1 MILQSTSRIENVDV
15 DHHPRAGGRS
25 GYNLLRLGRLMFDN
39 VLSVST
45 LPLKI
50 VSTMGLMAALG
61 SVVLGIYYFVQ
72 ALQGQFNEKG
82 FATIVLLILFF
93 GGMTLLSIGLLGE
106 YIIRIMDEVR
116 GRPWF
121 VVRQQAGGDE
131 LDPGESS

>member
-1 MILQSTSRIENVDV
+1 
-15 DHHPRAGGRS
+15 
-25 GYNLLRLGRLMFDN
+25 MFDN

-45 LPLKI
+45 LPLKV
-50 VSTMGLMAALG
+50 VSTMGFLAALG
-61 SVVLGIYYFVQ
+61 SVVLGVYYFVR
-72 ALQGQFNEKG
+72 ALQGQRSEKG

-121 VVRQQAGGDE
+121 VVRQQTGGGDD
-131 LDPGESS
+131 LDPGEES

>member
-1 MILQSTSRIENVDV
+1 
-15 DHHPRAGGRS
+15 
-25 GYNLLRLGRLMFDN
+25 MFDN

-50 VSTMGLMAALG
+50 VSMMGLLAAMA
-61 SVVLGIYYFVQ
+61 SVVLGIYYLVQ
-72 ALQGQFNEKG
+72 ALNGQFHEPG
-82 FATIVLLILFF
+82 FATLVLLILFF

-121 VVRQQAGGDE
+121 VVRQQTTSENG
-131 LDPGESS
+131 LDPGDSS